1 MFVFSLLLT
10 SIAVPTLTSA
20 LQCYT
25 SAKEVVD
32 RFSKEKTYMAGGKWI
47 ETTGVTT
54 CSDPREYCFYQ
65 RKKHRQSGWYYT
77 YYRGCAI
84 PAGKTCLIL
93 LLSLFGT
100 KIARIIQMKNQDL
113 AKLTQS

>member
-10 SIAVPTLTSA
+10 SLVVTTQTSG

-25 SAKEVVD
+25 SAKEVVG
-32 RFSKEKTYMAGGKWI
+32 RFDKEKTTVDGGKWI

-54 CSDPREYCFYQ
+54 CSDPREYCFY
-65 RKKHRQSGWYYT
+65 KTVKNGQSGWYYT